1 MNLKKFFAG
10 VLAAAM
16 MLTVGATAA
25 FATAPAQ
32 TSNYEKLT
40 SAESTWSVG
49 KQYWVKNGI
58 SPAETFKF
66 DVAFDHKFDCESSVT
81 SDPNVDESANF
92 EIAFNALTAKQDAAY
107 TGNFTVSPKQL
118 GLERPQGV
126 GKYVYKITERKS
138 TTSAVVTNEGTAYLV
153 VTVAHAENAD
163 GSLNANSYVYYAG
176 LYRDAELKSTKVDN
190 AKAFVNTYGADEN
203 GSTIHKLTMSKT
215 VHGSMANLQK
225 SFTFNVTFN
234 ADTDNHKTNAD
245 YAGAVVS
252 AADKDKITSGT
263 LGDNNT
269 LVMGTTYTVTLGHG
283 DSIEFNNLPEGIHY
297 TLSETDVNEQNQITV
312 DGIAYNV
319 TLTNSAKNADTV
331 AKTLTSGSWTGAMAK
346 ADDVA
351 AFHNTNPSS
360 PDMGVVLD
368 NAPYIAMLAIV
379 AIGGVALMLN
389 KRRRDEE

>member
-1 MNLKKFFAG
+1 MKLKKFFAG

-16 MLTVGATAA
+16 MLTVGATAV
-25 FATAPAQ
+25 FATTPAQ
-32 TSNYEKLT
+32 TSNYDKLT
-40 SAESTWSVG
+40 SAENTWSVG
-49 KQYWVKNGI
+49 KKYWVKNGI

-66 DVAFDHKFDCESSVT
+66 DIEFERKFDCEASVT
-81 SDPNVDESANF
+81 SDPNVDENADF

-107 TGNFTVSPKQL
+107 TGSFTVSPKQL
-118 GLERPQGV
+118 GLEHPQGV
-126 GKYVYKITERKS
+126 GKYVYKITERDS
-138 TTSAVVTNEGTAYLV
+138 TTSAVETNEGTAHLV

-163 GSLNANSYVYYAG
+163 GSLNADSYVYYAG
-176 LYRDAELKSTKVDN
+176 LYRNAELTGTKVDN
-190 AKAFVNTYGADEN
+190 TNAFVNTYGEDEN

-234 ADTDNHKTNAD
+234 ADTDNGKTNAD

-252 AADKDKITSGT
+252 AADKDKITEGT
-263 LGDNNT
+263 LGANNT

-283 DSIEFNNLPEGIHY
+283 DSIEFNNLPAGIHY
-297 TLSETDVNEQNQITV
+297 TLSETGVNEQNQITV
-312 DGIAYNV
+312 DNIAYNV
-319 TLTNSAKNADTV
+319 TLTNSAKNADEV
-331 AKTLTSGSWTGAMAK
+331 AKTLTSGSWTGAMAQ
-346 ADDVA
+346 ANDVA

>member
-1 MNLKKFFAG
+1 MKLKKFFAG

-32 TSNYEKLT
+32 NSNYDKLT

-49 KQYWVKNGI
+49 KQYWVKNGM

-66 DVAFDHKFDCESSVT
+66 DIEFVRKFDCEASVT
-81 SDPNVDESANF
+81 SDPTVDENAEF
-92 EIAFNALTAKQDAAY
+92 KIAFNALNAKQDAAY
-107 TGNFTVSPKQL
+107 TGSFTVSPKQL
-118 GLERPQGV
+118 GLEHPQGV
-126 GKYVYKITERKS
+126 GKYVYKITEQES
-138 TTSAVVTNEGTAYLV
+138 TTSAVVTNEGQAYLV

-163 GSLNANSYVYYAG
+163 GSLSANSYVYYAG
-176 LYRDAELKSTKVDN
+176 LYRNAELTGTKVDN
-190 AKAFVNTYGADEN
+190 TNAFVNTYGEDEN

-234 ADTDNHKTNAD
+234 ADTENHKNNAD

-252 AADKDKITSGT
+252 AADKEKITSGT

-283 DSIEFNNLPEGIHY
+283 DSIDFTNLPEGIHY
-297 TLSETDVNEQNQITV
+297 TLSETGVNEQNQITV
-312 DGIAYNV
+312 DNIAYNV
-319 TLTNSAKNADTV
+319 TLTNNAKNADTV
-331 AKTLTSGSWTGAMAK
+331 AKTLNSGSWTGAMAQ

>member
-1 MNLKKFFAG
+1 MKLKKFFAG

-252 AADKDKITSGT
+252 AADKRKITSGT
-263 LGDNNT
+263 LGENNT

-297 TLSETDVNEQNQITV
+297 TLSETDVNVQNQITV

-319 TLTNSAKNADTV
+319 TLTNNAKDADTV
-331 AKTLTSGSWTGAMAK
+331 TKTLNSGSWTGAMGQT
-346 ADDVA
+346 DDVA

-379 AIGGVALMLN
+379 VIGGVALMLN

>member
-1 MNLKKFFAG
+1 MKLKKFFAG

-32 TSNYEKLT
+32 TSNYDKLT
-40 SAESTWSVG
+40 SAENTWSVG
-49 KQYWVKNGI
+49 KQYWVKNGM

-66 DVAFDHKFDCESSVT
+66 DIEFVRKFDCEASVT
-81 SDPNVDESANF
+81 SDPTVDENAEF
-92 EIAFNALTAKQDAAY
+92 KIAFNALNAKQDAAY
-107 TGNFTVSPKQL
+107 TGSFTVSPKQL
-118 GLERPQGV
+118 GLEHPQGV
-126 GKYVYKITERKS
+126 GKYVYKITEQES
-138 TTSAVVTNEGTAYLV
+138 TTSAVVTNEGEAYLV

-163 GSLNANSYVYYAG
+163 GSLSANSYVYYAG
-176 LYRDAELKSTKVDN
+176 LYRNAELTGTKVDN
-190 AKAFVNTYGADEN
+190 TNAFVNTYGEDEN

-234 ADTDNHKTNAD
+234 ADTENHKNNAD

-252 AADKDKITSGT
+252 AADKEKITKGT
-263 LGDNNT
+263 LGANNT

-283 DSIEFNNLPEGIHY
+283 DSIEFTNLPEGIHY
-297 TLSETDVNEQNQITV
+297 TLSETDVNAQNQITV

-319 TLTNSAKNADTV
+319 TLTNNAKDADTD
-331 AKTLTSGSWTGAMAK
+331 AKTLNSGSWTGAMAK
-346 ADDVA
+346 IDDVA

>member
-1 MNLKKFFAG
+1 MKLKKFFAG

-252 AADKDKITSGT
+252 AADKRKITSGT
-263 LGDNNT
+263 LGENNT

-297 TLSETDVNEQNQITV
+297 TLSETDVNVQNQITV

-319 TLTNSAKNADTV
+319 TLTNNAKDADTV
-331 AKTLTSGSWTGAMAK
+331 TKTLNSGSWTGAMGQT
-346 ADDVA
+346 DDVA

>member
-1 MNLKKFFAG
+1 MKLKKFFAG

-252 AADKDKITSGT
+252 AADMRKITSGT
-263 LGDNNT
+263 LGENNT

-297 TLSETDVNEQNQITV
+297 TLSETDVNVQNQITV

-319 TLTNSAKNADTV
+319 TLTNNAKDADTV
-331 AKTLTSGSWTGAMAK
+331 TKTLNSGSWTGAMGQT
-346 ADDVA
+346 DDVA

>member
-1 MNLKKFFAG
+1 MKLKKFFAG

-25 FATAPAQ
+25 FATTPPQ
-32 TSNYEKLT
+32 TSNYDKLT
-40 SAESTWSVG
+40 SAENTWSVG
-49 KQYWVKNGI
+49 KQYWVKNGM

-66 DVAFDHKFDCESSVT
+66 DIEFVRKFDCEASVT
-81 SDPNVDESANF
+81 SDPTVDENAEF
-92 EIAFNALTAKQDAAY
+92 KIAFNALNAKQDAAY
-107 TGNFTVSPKQL
+107 TGSFTVSPKQL
-118 GLERPQGV
+118 GLEHPQGV
-126 GKYVYKITERKS
+126 GKYVYKITEQES
-138 TTSAVVTNEGTAYLV
+138 TTSAVVTNEGEAYLV

-163 GSLNANSYVYYAG
+163 GSLSANSYVYYAG
-176 LYRDAELKSTKVDN
+176 LYRNAELTGTKVDN
-190 AKAFVNTYGADEN
+190 TNAFVNTYGEDEN

-234 ADTDNHKTNAD
+234 ADTENHKNNAD

-252 AADKDKITSGT
+252 AADKEKITSGT

-283 DSIEFNNLPEGIHY
+283 DSIDFTNLPEGIHY
-297 TLSETDVNEQNQITV
+297 TLSETGVNEQNQITV
-312 DGIAYNV
+312 DNIAYNV
-319 TLTNSAKNADTV
+319 TLTNNAKNADTV
-331 AKTLTSGSWTGAMAK
+331 AKALTSGSWTGAMAQ

-389 KRRRDEE
+389 KRRRNEE

>member
-1 MNLKKFFAG
+1 MKLKKFFAG

-16 MLTVGATAA
+16 MLTVGATAV
-25 FATAPAQ
+25 FATTPAES
-32 TSNYEKLT
+32 SNYDKLT
-40 SAESTWSVG
+40 SAENTWSVG

-81 SDPNVDESANF
+81 SDPVVDNTAKF
-92 EIAFNALTAKQDAAY
+92 EIPFGASVANQTTAY
-107 TGNFTVSPKQL
+107 TGSFTVSPKQL
-118 GLERPQGV
+118 GLEHPKGV
-126 GKYVYKITERKS
+126 GKYVYKITEQAS

-153 VTVAHAENAD
+153 VTVAHAVNSD
-163 GSLNANSYVYYAG
+163 GSLDANNYVYYAG

-225 SFTFNVTFN
+225 DFTFNVTFS
-234 ADTDNHKTNAD
+234 ADTNNGKTNAD
-245 YAGAVVS
+245 YAGAVIS
-252 AADKDKITSGT
+252 DTDKKKITSGT
-263 LGDNNT
+263 LGNNNT

-297 TLSETDVNEQNQITV
+297 TLSEVDVNAQNQITV

-319 TLTNSAKNADTV
+319 TLTNNAKDADTD
-331 AKTLTSGSWTGAMAK
+331 AKTLNSGSWTGAMAK
-346 ADDVA
+346 IDDVA

>member
-1 MNLKKFFAG
+1 MKLKKFFAG

-32 TSNYEKLT
+32 NSNYDKLT

-49 KQYWVKNGI
+49 KKYWVKNGI

-66 DVAFDHKFDCESSVT
+66 DIEFERKFDCEASVT
-81 SDPNVDESANF
+81 SDPVVDTTAKF
-92 EIAFNALTAKQDAAY
+92 EIPFEAKVANLTTAY
-107 TGNFTVSPKQL
+107 TGSFTVSPKQL
-118 GLERPQGV
+118 GLGAPQGV
-126 GKYVYKITERKS
+126 GKYVYKITERAS

-163 GSLNANSYVYYAG
+163 GSLNASSYVYYAG
-176 LYRDAELKSTKVDN
+176 LYRNADLTGTKVDN
-190 AKAFVNTYGADEN
+190 TNAFVNTYGEGED

-225 SFTFNVTFN
+225 DFTFNVTFN
-234 ADTDNHKTNAD
+234 ADTDNGKTNAD

-252 AADKDKITSGT
+252 AADKDKITKGT
-263 LGDNNT
+263 LGANNT

-297 TLSETDVNEQNQITV
+297 TLSETDVNAQNQITV

-319 TLTNSAKNADTV
+319 TLTNNAKDADTE

-346 ADDVA
+346 ANDVA

>member
-1 MNLKKFFAG
+1 MKLKKFFAG

-25 FATAPAQ
+25 FATASAE
-32 TSNYEKLT
+32 SSHYDKLT

-81 SDPNVDESANF
+81 SDPNVDQSANF
-92 EIAFNALTAKQDAAY
+92 EIAFTALTAKQDAAY

-153 VTVAHAENAD
+153 VTVAHAENTGD
-163 GSLNANSYVYYAG
+163 PLEANNYVYYAG

-234 ADTDNHKTNAD
+234 ADTDNHKTNED
-245 YAGAVVS
+245 YAGAAVS
-252 AADKDKITSGT
+252 EADKRKITSGT
-263 LGDNNT
+263 LGENNT

-283 DSIEFNNLPEGIHY
+283 ESIDFNNLPEGIHY
-297 TLSETDVNEQNQITV
+297 TLSEIDVNVQNQITV

-319 TLTNSAKNADTV
+319 TLTNNAKDADTV
-331 AKTLTSGSWTGAMAK
+331 TKTLNSGSWTGAMGQT
-346 ADDVA
+346 DDVA

>member
-1 MNLKKFFAG
+1 MKLKKFFAG

-16 MLTVGATAA
+16 MLTVGATAV
-25 FATAPAQ
+25 FATTPAQ
-32 TSNYEKLT
+32 TSNYDKLT
-40 SAESTWSVG
+40 SAENTWSVG
-49 KQYWVKNGI
+49 KQYWVKNGM

-66 DVAFDHKFDCESSVT
+66 DIEFVRKFDCEASVT
-81 SDPNVDESANF
+81 SDPTVDENAEF
-92 EIAFNALTAKQDAAY
+92 KIAFNALNAKQDAAY
-107 TGNFTVSPKQL
+107 TGSFTVSPKQL
-118 GLERPQGV
+118 GLEHPQGV
-126 GKYVYKITERKS
+126 GKYVYKITERES
-138 TTSAVVTNEGTAYLV
+138 TTSAVVTNEGEAYLV

-163 GSLNANSYVYYAG
+163 GSLSANSYVYYAG

-283 DSIEFNNLPEGIHY
+283 DSIDFTNLPEGIHY
-297 TLSETDVNEQNQITV
+297 TLSETGVNEQNQITV
-312 DGIAYNV
+312 DNIAYNV
-319 TLTNSAKNADTV
+319 TLTNNAKNADTV
-331 AKTLTSGSWTGAMAK
+331 AKTLNSGSWTGAMAQV
-346 ADDVA
+346 DDVA

>member
-1 MNLKKFFAG
+1 MKLKKFFAG

-25 FATAPAQ
+25 FAEGPAK

-66 DVAFDHKFDCESSVT
+66 GVAFDRKFDCESSVT
-81 SDPNVDESANF
+81 SDPVVDNTAKF
-92 EIAFNALTAKQDAAY
+92 EISFGASVANQTTAY
-107 TGNFTVSPKQL
+107 TGSFTVSPKQL
-118 GLERPQGV
+118 GLEHPKGV
-126 GKYVYKITERKS
+126 GKYVYKITEQAS

-153 VTVAHAENAD
+153 VTVAHAVNSD
-163 GSLNANSYVYYAG
+163 GSLDANNYVYYAG
-176 LYRDAELKSTKVDN
+176 LYRDAGLKSTKVDN

-225 SFTFNVTFN
+225 DFTFNVTFN
-234 ADTDNHKTNAD
+234 ADTDNGKTNAD

-252 AADKDKITSGT
+252 AADKKKITSGT

-283 DSIEFNNLPEGIHY
+283 DFIEFNNLPEGIHY
-297 TLSETDVNEQNQITV
+297 TLSETDVNAQNQITV

-319 TLTNSAKNADTV
+319 ALTNNAMDADTV
-331 AKTLTSGSWTGAMAK
+331 AKPLNSGSWTGAMGK
-346 ADDVA
+346 TDDVA

>member
-1 MNLKKFFAG
+1 MKLKKFFAG

-25 FATAPAQ
+25 FATAPAES
-32 TSNYEKLT
+32 SNYDKLT

-81 SDPNVDESANF
+81 SDPVVDNTAKF
-92 EIAFNALTAKQDAAY
+92 EIPFGASVANQTTAY
-107 TGNFTVSPKQL
+107 TGSFTVSPKQL
-118 GLERPQGV
+118 GLEHPKGV
-126 GKYVYKITERKS
+126 GKYVYKITEQAS

-153 VTVAHAENAD
+153 VTVAHAVNSD
-163 GSLNANSYVYYAG
+163 GSLDANNYVYYAG

-252 AADKDKITSGT
+252 AADKKKITSGT

-283 DSIEFNNLPEGIHY
+283 DSIEFTNLPEGIHY
-297 TLSETDVNEQNQITV
+297 TLSETDVNAQNQITV

-319 TLTNSAKNADTV
+319 TLTNNAKDADTD
-331 AKTLTSGSWTGAMAK
+331 AKTLNSGSWTGAMAK
-346 ADDVA
+346 IDDVA

>member
-1 MNLKKFFAG
+1 MKLKKFFAG

-32 TSNYEKLT
+32 TSNYNELT

-49 KQYWVKNGI
+49 KKYWVKNGI

-66 DVAFDHKFDCESSVT
+66 DIKFERKFDCEASVT
-81 SDPNVDESANF
+81 SDPTVDESADF

-118 GLERPQGV
+118 GLEHPQGV
-126 GKYVYKITERKS
+126 GKYVYKITERES

-176 LYRDAELKSTKVDN
+176 LYRNAELTGTKVDN
-190 AKAFVNTYGADEN
+190 TNAFVNTYGEGEG